1 MARNRRVTRAL
12 DLRPVEPNRASE
24 GFAMHIFQIRQT
36 SSGAILWT
44 GNASDAPSA
53 LDAMAREAGYTHYD
67 ALPDT
72 IRAAGIVA
80 MELTQ
85 LG

>member
-1 MARNRRVTRAL
+1 
-12 DLRPVEPNRASE
+12 
-24 GFAMHIFQIRQT
+24 MHIFQVKQA
-36 SSGAILWT
+36 SSGAVLWT
-44 GNASDAPSA
+44 GNATDATSA

-72 IRAAGIVA
+72 IRAAGVVT